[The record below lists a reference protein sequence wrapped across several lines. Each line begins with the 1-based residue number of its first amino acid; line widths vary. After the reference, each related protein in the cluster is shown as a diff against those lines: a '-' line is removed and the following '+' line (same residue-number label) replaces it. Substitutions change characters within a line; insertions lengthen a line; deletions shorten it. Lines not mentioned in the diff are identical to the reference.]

1 MAEIDITA
9 FFYDGDHF
17 EFSHS
22 RAEGGQNAGPDTWRA
37 AMAEAA
43 STPLL
48 TTPDELEAM
57 RDWARS
63 TGAWDDAE
71 RASWPPAEIN
81 ALFLQMV
88 SGDIREAFPNGTE
101 DLTDEDWADYERRA
115 EEGQCSGGIYRV
127 IEEEIGEEHVY
138 YYLGD

>member
-9 FFYDGDHF
+9 FFHDADHF
-17 EFSHS
+17 KFSHS

-37 AMAEAA
+37 AMAEGA

-57 RDWARS
+57 LDWARS

-71 RASWPPAEIN
+71 CASWSPAEIN
-81 ALFLQMV
+81 ALFIQLV

-101 DLTDEDWADYERRA
+101 DLNDDDWADYDARSS
-115 EEGQCSGGIYRV
+115 EGMISGNIYRV
-127 IEEEIGEEHVY
+127 IDRETGEERVY
-138 YYLGD
+138 YGLER